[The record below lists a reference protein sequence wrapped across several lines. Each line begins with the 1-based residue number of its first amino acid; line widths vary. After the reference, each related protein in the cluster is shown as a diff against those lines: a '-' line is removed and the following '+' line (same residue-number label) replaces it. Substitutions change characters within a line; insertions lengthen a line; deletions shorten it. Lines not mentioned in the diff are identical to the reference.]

1 MQNKNAAPTSW
12 FVRKRENRS
21 GGGKVRKFSNKYAN
35 GMIKVY
41 LTKTLKLKPIITL
54 NLVDNSA
61 IKDSI
66 KQRKL
71 FRLN

>member
-35 GMIKVY
+35 GMIRSKFI
-41 LTKTLKLKPIITL
+41 LPRPL
-54 NLVDNSA
+54 N
-61 IKDSI
+61 
-66 KQRKL
+66 
-71 FRLN
+71 

>member
-1 MQNKNAAPTSW
+1 MLPPPLGL
-12 FVRKRENRS
+12 FENEKTDR

-54 NLVDNSA
+54 NLMDNSA

-66 KQRKL
+66 
-71 FRLN
+71 

>member
-1 MQNKNAAPTSW
+1 
-12 FVRKRENRS
+12 
-21 GGGKVRKFSNKYAN
+21 
-35 GMIKVY
+35 MIKVY

-54 NLVDNSA
+54 NLMDNSA